1 LTRRRPLFLVG
12 GTPRLIKRTQRL
24 RRQQMKRTLLW
35 ALVAINVVLLAA
47 LVMPYIKG
55 NTAMAQRAGAGAAAG
70 GGRRPELMMIP
81 GQQVGGGANDIVYLI
96 DTANRQVAAVALNSK
111 QNGLDTVPPQDLERV
126 FNDRAAPAGPNNGR
140 GPNKT
145 GARGGAK

>member
-1 LTRRRPLFLVG
+1 
-12 GTPRLIKRTQRL
+12 
-24 RRQQMKRTLLW
+24 MKRTLLW
-35 ALVAINVVLLAA
+35 ALVAINAVLLAA

-55 NTAMAQRAGAGAAAG
+55 NTAMAQRAGAAG

-81 GQQVGGGANDIVYLI
+81 GQQVGGGANDVVYLI

-111 QNGLDTVPPQDLERV
+111 QNGLDTVAPQDLERV
-126 FNDRAAPAGPNNGR
+126 FNDRAAPAGNEKGH